1 MSGGSLPSLALAAVI
16 AVCVACTVFKL
27 STRAAL
33 AGSWRRMGWLAGG
46 AAASGFGML
55 AAHVVYLSATAVAF
69 GLTQVVSLAAPLGIA
84 ALTYLGALY
93 YAATSHARL
102 IRLPAVALIS
112 GTGIAATQGAVL
124 RVFGAHLNPALDSQ
138 LMVGALC
145 VSAVATFWGWWFV
158 SGAWPRS
165 SGRVAVITRV
175 IAVTLGT
182 IAILGPDLITSN
194 ATMGSEVD
202 GLPWPALAIAVLA
215 LGLLCVAMLAAS
227 AGARLEARGRHHARE
242 LAVAQIRLEYLAT
255 HDFVTALPNRT
266 LFAERVARAMDEP
279 RRGGL
284 AVAVL
289 DLDRFRFVNG
299 SLGHRTGDSVLRAV
313 AERLAGV
320 LRPTDVLARFGGD
333 EFAVLL
339 EGISGRNDLVPII
352 GRMHQTLQSP
362 LRIDG
367 IEVHVSPSIGA
378 SLAQGSE
385 HRADE
390 LFVQAEAALYRAKAR
405 GGNAFQLFE
414 AGMACATPD
423 RLALENDLRS
433 AIQASQLE
441 LYYQPQLATGSA
453 RIVGF
458 EALLRWHHP
467 TRGLIA
473 PNTFIPLAEETGLIV
488 QIGEWVLREACR
500 QAREW
505 QRERG
510 APVPVA
516 VNLSAVQLMNDGLV
530 EAVRS
535 ALESAQLDGDL
546 LELELTESSV
556 MINPEKSIR
565 TLGELRAL
573 GCRLCIDDF
582 GTGYSSLGYLRRFSI
597 DKLKIDRSF
606 VRDLL
611 TSRIDESIVRA
622 IIAMARGL
630 KLQVVAEGIEC
641 AEQLDLLHGMGCD
654 QWQGYL
660 CAPPVPAA
668 LTYAILCDGCPRS
681 IEAQRA

>member
-1 MSGGSLPSLALAAVI
+1 VPDGSLPSLAVAAVI
-16 AVCVACTVFKL
+16 AACVACTVIKL
-27 STRAAL
+27 STRIAL
-33 AGSWRRMGWLAGG
+33 AGSWRRLAWLAGG
-46 AAASGFGML
+46 AIASGFGML
-55 AAHVVYLSATAVAF
+55 AVHVVWLSASSRSLELA
-69 GLTQVVSLAAPLGIA
+69 QVRSLAAPLVVA
-84 ALTYLGALY
+84 VLTYLGALC

-102 IRLPAVALIS
+102 IRLPAVALIT
-112 GTGIAATQGAVL
+112 GTGVTATQGAVL
-124 RVFGAHLNPALDSQ
+124 RAYGAHLNPALDSQ

-145 VSAVATFWGWWFV
+145 LSTLATFWGWWFV
-158 SGAWPRS
+158 SGAGISR
-165 SGRVAVITRV
+165 SGRAPIAARVAAITLC
-175 IAVTLGT
+175 TL
-182 IAILGPDLITSN
+182 AILGPSVITANVAIGFS
-194 ATMGSEVD
+194 A
-202 GLPWPALAIAVLA
+202 GLSWPTLAIAASA
-215 LGLLCVAMLAAS
+215 LGLLCSAMLAAS
-227 AGARLEARGRHHARE
+227 TGAKIDARGRHHARE

-255 HDFVTALPNRT
+255 HDAVTALPNRT
-266 LFAERVARAMDEP
+266 LFAERVTRTMDEA
-279 RRGGL
+279 RRGGF

-339 EGISGRNDLVPII
+339 DGIQGRADGMSII
-352 GRMHQTLQSP
+352 RRLHDTLQSP

-367 IEVHVSPSIGA
+367 LEVHVSPSIGA

-405 GGNAFQLFE
+405 GGNAFQVFE

-433 AIQASQLE
+433 AINASQLE

-467 TRGLIA
+467 MRGLIA
-473 PNTFIPLAEETGLIV
+473 PNTFIPIAEETGLIV

-505 QRERG
+505 HRERG

-530 EAVRS
+530 DAVRS
-535 ALESAQLDGDL
+535 ALQAAQLAGEL

-565 TLGELRAL
+565 TLGELRSL

-611 TSRIDESIVRA
+611 SSRIDESIVRA

-641 AEQLDLLHGMGCD
+641 TEQLDLLHAMGCD
-654 QWQGYL
+654 QWQGFL

-668 LTYAILCDGCPRS
+668 LTHAILCEGCPRS
-681 IEAQRA
+681 IAVQRA